1 MSTLH
6 PLDRSALLAALRA
19 RAAHG
24 AAAPAGPLRLG
35 AEIDAELPG
44 GGLARGALHEMLVAD
59 GDSAALGFVAVL
71 LGKAGGSAVWI
82 AADRDAMPSA
92 PARFGLDPAR
102 LVLVRAAGADAAW
115 AMEEALRSA
124 AAAAVLVLPRAPDA
138 ATERRLSLAAR
149 TGGGLALLLCAGE
162 DGAPGQAPTRWRL
175 SAASGG
181 TSRQA
186 LADPRWRLA
195 WLGRRGGHPC
205 SWTIAW
211 SAASGTLRVEEPDC
225 LPERPALRR
234 RREAARADIR
244 DAARADIGD
253 AARADIGDAA

>member
-1 MSTLH
+1 MPATP

-35 AEIDAELPG
+35 DAIDGQLPG

-59 GDSAALGFVAVL
+59 NAALGFAAIL
-71 LGKAGGSAVWI
+71 LGQAGGSAVWI
-82 AADRDAMPSA
+82 AGDRDAMPSA

-102 LVLVRAAGADAAW
+102 LVLVRASGADAAW

-124 AAAAVLVLPRAPDA
+124 VAGAVLVLPRAPDA
-138 ATERRLSLAAR
+138 ATERRLALAAR
-149 TGGGLALLLCAGE
+149 TGGGLGLLLHAGE
-162 DGAPGQAPTRWRL
+162 DGAPGQALTRWRL
-175 SAASGG
+175 AVASGG

-186 LADPRWRLA
+186 LDDPRWHLA
-195 WLGRRGGHPC
+195 WLGRRGGAPC

-211 SAASGTLRVEEPDC
+211 SAASGALRVEQPEGV
-225 LPERPALRR
+225 PERPAPRR
-234 RREAARADIR
+234 RR
-244 DAARADIGD
+244 DAA
-253 AARADIGDAA
+253 